1 MENGTLNVELEKYN
15 KKTWLKS
22 ALLGFLIGVGV
33 VVPGIS
39 GSTIAIIFGLYA
51 QMLFAIGN
59 VFKSFKKCITFLM
72 PILLGMIVGML
83 LGFLFV
89 KSLINILPFAM
100 ICLFAGLMCGAFPAV
115 LNEIKDVKITAKNFS
130 ILLLGALVPVA
141 FGVISVFLS
150 SGSSSVAIVE
160 LFKTP
165 TWWFIL
171 LCVPVGYLMGVTQVV
186 PGLSATALLM
196 MFGIFTALVDSI
208 SFTFWLSHLSVFL
221 IYIAL
226 VLGFLLGVVT
236 FSKLMTYIFSKIKAI
251 AFTFIVGLS
260 LGSIISMFFNPDSYE
275 IYLSWKESGV
285 YVLDVVLAGILFV
298 IGFIVAF
305 YLAKKEIKNS
315 TP

>member
-1 MENGTLNVELEKYN
+1 MENGTLNVELEQYN

-22 ALLGFLIGVGV
+22 ALLGFLIGIGV

-59 VFKSFKKCITFLM
+59 VFKNFKRCITFLL
-72 PILLGMIVGML
+72 PILLGMVVGML
-83 LGFLFV
+83 LGLIFV
-89 KSLINILPFAM
+89 KSLINLLPFAM

-115 LNEIKDVKITAKNFS
+115 LNEIKDVKITAKNFL

-141 FGVISVFLS
+141 LGVISVLLS
-150 SGSSSVAIVE
+150 SNGSSVEIVE
-160 LFKTP
+160 LFKAP
-165 TWWFIL
+165 KWWFIL

-208 SFTFWLSHLSVFL
+208 SFTFWLSFAGVFL

-226 VLGFLLGVVT
+226 VLGF
-236 FSKLMTYIFSKIKAI
+236 
-251 AFTFIVGLS
+251 
-260 LGSIISMFFNPDSYE
+260 
-275 IYLSWKESGV
+275 
-285 YVLDVVLAGILFV
+285 
-298 IGFIVAF
+298 
-305 YLAKKEIKNS
+305 
-315 TP
+315 